1 MKLLKDF
8 FVVGIGTVLNVLL
21 SFFTGPIIT
30 RIVDPAEN
38 GKLTVF
44 NTYVGIITSLF
55 YFGLNE
61 ALLRFFYSYKEKED
75 KKRLLKL
82 CVVLPSFA
90 FTVVFCIALI
100 MFLNGLLEIQ
110 YSLFVFLILSLC
122 ILFTILE
129 RMSNVMLQNTFNSK
143 KYSEALVLK
152 KAVYCFGSIL
162 LLHFFRGSQFYI
174 LALVTTASVIIS
186 TMIGV
191 IGTKEYWEFKEI
203 GFPDNKKEIFQYSL
217 PMYVYFFVYSL
228 YDSIDKLFINRFC
241 TEEDVGIYSAAFSL
255 VGVYSVVHMA
265 FKAFWQPAQTKY
277 YIENPDDLTFIQ
289 KGNRY
294 ITIIMLFLGINTM
307 MFKDVIFLFL
317 GESYRSGV
325 QLLPFLVFNPIINT
339 MIWTVTS
346 GIEISQKSYLKI
358 IIIVLSLLVM
368 TVGSVVLI
376 PLIGVKGSGISMAV
390 SLIIQYYLTVYYSN
404 KNKYIDYGMGK
415 FNMNLVFMM
424 ILAFVTTFR
433 SFDVI
438 TIFSYFVCLLVF
450 TVTYFPDIKDL
461 VSIIFDVFRS
471 DN

>member
-61 ALLRFFYSYKEKED
+61 ALLRFFYSYKEKEG

-90 FTVVFCIALI
+90 FAVVFCIALI

-174 LALVTTASVIIS
+174 LALMTTASVIIS

-241 TEEDVGIYSAAFSL
+241 TEEEVGIYSAAFSL

-265 FKAFWQPAQTKY
+265 FKAFWQPTQTKY
-277 YIENPDDLTFIQ
+277 YTENPDDLTFIQ

-294 ITIIMLFLGINTM
+294 ITIIMLFLGFNTM

-376 PLIGVKGSGISMAV
+376 PLIGIKGSGISMAV

-415 FNMNLVFMM
+415 FNINLVFIL
-424 ILAFVTTFR
+424 ILAFITTFR
-433 SFDVI
+433 NFDAI
-438 TIFSYFVCLLVF
+438 TVFSYFVCLFVF
-450 TVTYFPDIKDL
+450 VITYFPDLKDL
-461 VSIIFDVFRS
+461 VRIIFDVFRS
-471 DN
+471 EN